1 MSTKI
6 TSNGHDVKLEYN
18 GVTERVSTNGNYS
31 TNTQSV
37 AKSNAET
44 VQVTANQRNV
54 DIKGN
59 S

>member
-6 TSNGHDVKLEYN
+6 TSNGHDVKLEYD
-18 GVTERVSTNGNYS
+18 GVKESVSTNGNYS
-31 TNTQSV
+31 ADTQST

-44 VQVTANQRNV
+44 IQQTANQRNV